1 MVLADFETSKL
12 MAASGPSPSTVTSV
26 LHVSFGYTAPELLG
40 LGGHSKYSEKSDMYA
55 VGVVLAQL
63 LIGRWGGDVAPPTAK
78 TVAACG
84 DDVVSPKVKKLL
96 LQLLSEN
103 PDRRPSARALLLL
116 PFFKSPF
123 FAEIAFPFAV
133 TYFSSSICCYVSLSG
148 ENNFVIAGFVWRGS
162 SFQWGWSAEKS
173 TIRVTSAPCVMR
185 PSSTPRNPSRS

>member
-103 PDRRPSARALLLL
+103 PDRRPSAQALLLL
-116 PFFKSPF
+116 SFFRSPC
-123 FAEIAFPFAV
+123 FAEIALPFIVA
-133 TYFSSSICCYVSLSG
+133 YFFIPSAMFLFQGKTTSGMRDLSG
-148 ENNFVIAGFVWRGS
+148 EEAAFNGAGVRRK
-162 SFQWGWSAEKS
+162 ALY
-173 TIRVTSAPCVMR
+173 V
-185 PSSTPRNPSRS
+185 